1 MSFVYSEVYNK
12 LSTETGVVKFRKKD
26 GTLRVM
32 LCTRNLITANLDYGM
47 LKGLLDGHDKRCN
60 IRNGNIG
67 VIDLTIGEGRAFN
80 IERVISIDWLGD
92 IRTKEDLDKAFDVF
106 MNIKNNSD
114 VSSQISMDTL

>member
-47 LKGLLDGHDKRCN
+47 LKGLLDGHDKRSN

>member
-92 IRTKEDLDKAFDVF
+92 IRTKEDLDKAFDIF

>member
-1 MSFVYSEVYNK
+1 MSFAYSEVYNR

-32 LCTRNLITANLDYGM
+32 MCTRNLITANLDYGM

>member
-1 MSFVYSEVYNK
+1 MSFAYSEVYNR

-106 MNIKNNSD
+106 MNIKNSSD

>member
-1 MSFVYSEVYNK
+1 MSFAYSEVYNR